1 MYTDIIIQIL
11 YLRLKDS
18 TEQDGALKVNDS
30 IFKNSVCFI
39 PCKFMI
45 TFESKRIGFKTDE

>member
-11 YLRLKDS
+11 YLRLNDS

-30 IFKNSVCFI
+30 IFNNSVCFI